1 MITRSLLLSIFTL
14 MLVQATQAVEGMW
27 LPIMLKKYTIQQ
39 MEEKGFKL
47 TAEDLYSINQ
57 ESIKDAVVGLVHISN
72 PYHHFCSGQIISN
85 QGLMLTNHHCGYDYI
100 QSHSSLENDYLT
112 NGFWAMNQQEEL
124 TNDDLGVCFLN
135 RMEEVTLKV
144 LENINENTDEFIRDS
159 IIESNIMSIET
170 QAYENGLYYAKVQPF
185 FAGNE
190 YYLSVYKIYTD
201 VRLVGAPPSAIGK
214 FGGDTDNWMWPRHT
228 GDFSLFRIY
237 ADTNNNPADY
247 SESNVPYKPA
257 KVLDIS
263 MDGVNKGDFTMVLGY
278 PGTTTQYLPSFAVTM
293 QKNVINP
300 AKIKIRTQSLNII
313 KAAMNADPKVRIQYA
328 SKAAGIAN
336 GWKKWMGENLG
347 LERMNAIKKKQLL
360 EESFQEWLVQ
370 NEVTKNEYNQI
381 LPQYNKLYAQ
391 LTPNLLSAV
400 YFNETLFEVETVDL
414 AGKFNAFDQFTKE
427 TEKEELDKTVQ
438 NIVALTEPF
447 YKNYNFETDKKLFR
461 AYIEFFYTNVP
472 KEFHP
477 EILKLIDTKF
487 KGNIDD
493 FTHYVYQK
501 SMFPYPDKLNAF
513 LTSFSLKKLKILH
526 KDPMVIIYN
535 QALAI
540 YLQSLN
546 PVLKVTN
553 KQISNLHQK
562 YLKGLREFQAD
573 KHFYPDANSTFRMAF
588 GQIDNYIPMDAVTYS
603 YQTTL
608 EGIIEKDDP
617 DIYDYNVPTRLKEL
631 YQKKEFGQY
640 ANPDSTMPVCFT
652 ASNHTTGGNSGSPVL
667 NSKGQLIGINFDRN
681 WEGTMSDIMYDPE
694 MCRNIALD
702 IRYILFIIDKFAGA
716 GYLVNE
722 MKLVNEP
729 NQSQLPIQINVIV
742 PQ

>member
-1 MITRSLLLSIFTL
+1 MITRSLLLAILTL
-14 MLVQATQAVEGMW
+14 LLAQAAQAVEGMW

-47 TAEDLYSINQ
+47 TADDLYSINQ
-57 ESIKDAVVGLVHISN
+57 ESIKDAVVGLVHMSN

-100 QSHSSLENDYLT
+100 QSHSSVENDYLT

-135 RMEEVTLKV
+135 RMEDVTLKI
-144 LENINENTDEFIRDS
+144 LENIEVNSDEFVRDS
-159 IIESNIMSIET
+159 IIESNIRNIEL
-170 QAYENGLYYAKVQPF
+170 QASENGLYYAKVQPF

-263 MDGVNKGDFTMVLGY
+263 ISGINKGDFTMVLGY
-278 PGTTTQYLPSFAVTM
+278 PGTTTQYLPSYAVAM
-293 QKNVINP
+293 QKNIINP

-313 KAAMNADPKVRIQYA
+313 KAAMNADPKVRIQYS

-336 GWKKWMGENLG
+336 GWKKWMGENIG
-347 LERMNAIKKKQLL
+347 LERMNTIKKKQQL
-360 EESFQEWLVQ
+360 EENFQDWLVQ
-370 NEVTKNEYNQI
+370 NEVTRSEYGKI
-381 LPQYNKLYAQ
+381 LQQYEKLYTQ
-391 LTPNLLSAV
+391 LTPNLLAAV
-400 YFNETLFEVETVDL
+400 YFNETLFEAETVDL
-414 AGKFNAFDQFTKE
+414 AGKFNALDQLTKG
-427 TEKEELDKTVQ
+427 TEKEKSDKTIQ
-438 NIVALTEPF
+438 SLVALTDQF

-477 EILKLIDTKF
+477 EMVSLIDSKF
-487 KGNIDD
+487 KGSVDD
-493 FTHYVYQK
+493 FTNFVYQK
-501 SMFPYPDKLNAF
+501 SIFPYPEKLHAF
-513 LTSFSLKKLKILH
+513 LATFSPKKVKQLH
-526 KDPMVIIYN
+526 TDPMVIIYN
-535 QALAI
+535 QALAV
-540 YLQSLN
+540 YMQSLN

-553 KQISNLHQK
+553 KQINDLHQK
-562 YLKGLREFQAD
+562 YIKGLREFQAN
-573 KHFYPDANSTFRMAF
+573 KQFYPDANSTFRIAF
-588 GQIDNYIPMDAVTYS
+588 GQIDNYIPMDAVTYN

-608 EGIIEKDDP
+608 EGIIEKDNP
-617 DIYDYNVPTRLKEL
+617 DIYDYKVPARLKEL
-631 YQKKEFGQY
+631 YQNKEFGVF
-640 ANPDSTMPVCFT
+640 ANPDGTMPVCFT

-667 NSKGQLIGINFDRN
+667 NDKGQLLGINFDRN

-694 MCRNIALD
+694 MCRNITLD

-716 GYLVNE
+716 GYLINE
-722 MKLVNEP
+722 MKLVKEV
-729 NQSQLPIQINVIV
+729 NQSKLPIQTNVT
-742 PQ
+742 QSH